1 MKVVKF
7 LGGLG
12 NQLFQYA
19 FFLAVQQK
27 FKHVKAD
34 LTAFEEYHLHNGFE
48 LETVFK
54 IKLPQLSTFETKI
67 YTRNNNKWLWRKLRQ
82 IYNTKNVYFEE
93 TVPFSYSKQIFEDDR
108 SRYYWGY
115 WQHVD
120 YINQVALLLRQHLI
134 FPPFKDTENI
144 HIQRLIRQKNAVS
157 LHIRRGDY
165 LQEPLFKDICSEEYY
180 EKSIQYMLETQQ
192 SPLFIV
198 FSNDIAWCKSRFK
211 DLNAIFVEHNT
222 GSNSFRDL
230 QLMSLCKHHIIA
242 NSSFSWWGAWLND
255 NPDKVVIS
263 PRKWINEPTVNTS
276 GLILS
281 SFIKF

>member
-19 FFLAVQQK
+19 FLLALQQK
-27 FKHVKAD
+27 FKTVRAD
-34 LTAFEEYHLHNGFE
+34 LRHFEGYLLHNGFE
-48 LETVFK
+48 LETIFN
-54 IKLPQLSTFETKI
+54 ITLTQLSAFETNI
-67 YTRNNNKWLWRKLRQ
+67 YTTDNNKWLWRKLRRL
-82 IYNTKNVYFEE
+82 YKAKNIIHEE
-93 TVPFSYSKQIFEDDR
+93 ASFFSYSKEIFEDKKN
-108 SRYYWGY
+108 RYYWGY
-115 WQHVD
+115 WQHID
-120 YINQVALLLRQHLI
+120 YVNQVAHLLRQHLK
-134 FPPFKDTENI
+134 FPPFKDAENKR
-144 HIQRLIRQKNAVS
+144 IQHLIQQKNAVS
-157 LHIRRGDY
+157 LHVRRGDY
-165 LQEPLFKDICSEEYY
+165 LQEPLFKDICTEEYY
-180 EKSIQYMLETQQ
+180 QKSVQYILETQE

-263 PRKWINEPTVNTS
+263 PRKWINEPNVDTS
-276 GLILS
+276 GLVLP
-281 SFIKF
+281 SFVTF

>member
-19 FFLAVQQK
+19 FLLALQQK
-27 FKHVKAD
+27 FKTVRAD
-34 LTAFEEYHLHNGFE
+34 LRYFEDYPLHNGFE
-48 LETVFK
+48 LEAVFN
-54 IKLPQLSTFETKI
+54 ITLTQLSVFETNI
-67 YTRNNNKWLWRKLRQ
+67 YTSENNKWLWRKLRRL
-82 IYNTKNVYFEE
+82 YRAKNIRHEE
-93 TVPFSYSKQIFEDDR
+93 TSFFSYSKEIFEDKKN
-108 SRYYWGY
+108 RYYWGY
-115 WQHVD
+115 WQHID
-120 YINQVALLLRQHLI
+120 YINRVAPLLRQHLK
-134 FPPFKDTENI
+134 FPSFKDSENI
-144 HIQRLIRQKNAVS
+144 QIQHLIQQKNSVS
-157 LHIRRGDY
+157 LHVRRGDY
-165 LQEPLFKDICSEEYY
+165 LQEPLFKDICTEEYY
-180 EKSIQYMLETQQ
+180 QKSVQYILETQE

-230 QLMSLCKHHIIA
+230 QLMSLCKHNIIA

-263 PRKWINEPTVNTS
+263 PRKWINEPNIDTS
-276 GLILS
+276 GLVLP
-281 SFIKF
+281 SFVTF

>member
-19 FFLAVQQK
+19 FFLALEQK

-34 LTAFEEYHLHNGFE
+34 LIDFEDYHLHNGFE
-48 LETVFK
+48 LETIFN
-54 IKLPQLSTFETKI
+54 IKLPQLTAFEKNI
-67 YTRNNNKWLWRKLRQ
+67 YTQNNEKWLWRKLRRL
-82 IYNTKNVYFEE
+82 YNTKRAYLEE
-93 TVPFSYSKQIFEDDR
+93 TTPFSYAKEIFEDKK

-115 WQHVD
+115 WQHID
-120 YINQVALLLRQHLI
+120 YINQVTSILRQHLI
-134 FPPFKDTENI
+134 FPPFIDTENI
-144 HIQRLIRQKNAVS
+144 HIQHLIQQQNAIS
-157 LHIRRGDY
+157 LHVRRGDY
-165 LQEPLFKDICSEEYY
+165 LEEPLFKDICTEEYY
-180 EKSIQYMLETQQ
+180 RKSVQYILETQD

-211 DLNAIFVEHNT
+211 GLNAIFVEHNI

-263 PRKWINEPTVNTS
+263 PRKWINEPTVDTS

-281 SFIKF
+281 SFIRF